1 MRAAKLALALA
12 CGPASAQGL
21 SPEQAAR
28 LPARTS
34 RPEALRRAKCR
45 LLWRTVAL
53 WSYSEDLCEF
63 FVAEHE
69 RIGLSADWYYS
80 FCNAAHASGLNP
92 RMSFRKGTV
101 WARGLMDCTQRNGPC
116 SAFRDLGSCD
126 LFKPRVS
133 IRNHCLEMNSLHRR
147 SGREGWDLQRMVFL
161 PRSPDGWR
169 ARKEQRKWQAK
180 DRTFRAIL
188 QREVRQ

>member
-12 CGPASAQGL
+12 CGLASAQSL

-45 LLWRTVAL
+45 LLWRTVAP

-69 RIGLSADWYYS
+69 RQGIGDQWYYS
-80 FCNAAHASGLNP
+80 LVYGFSNFGLTIGKRVGPCYGPMDVRQEWARACGYRAAHLRDP
-92 RMSFRKGTV
+92 R
-101 WARGLMDCTQRNGPC
+101 RN
-116 SAFRDLGSCD
+116 
-126 LFKPRVS
+126 
-133 IRNHCLEMNSLHRR
+133 IRAHVAEMALYHRR
-147 SGREGWDLQRMVFL
+147 TGETGMALLARVFYPAS
-161 PRSPDGWR
+161 PRRYRRWGPVDRRFRFILKRGDG
-169 ARKEQRKWQAK
+169 K
-180 DRTFRAIL
+180 
-188 QREVRQ
+188 